1 MEKEKAG
8 KPAANSGAVWCPAVE
23 GTASTPAANGDG
35 GCLGA
40 GAGVELEPQMVGQ
53 FCRGLKPQEGAAPAG
68 KMPSTHLSLQ

>member
-1 MEKEKAG
+1 MEKEKSG

-35 GCLGA
+35 DCLGA

-53 FCRGLKPQEGAAPAG
+53 FCRG
-68 KMPSTHLSLQ
+68 